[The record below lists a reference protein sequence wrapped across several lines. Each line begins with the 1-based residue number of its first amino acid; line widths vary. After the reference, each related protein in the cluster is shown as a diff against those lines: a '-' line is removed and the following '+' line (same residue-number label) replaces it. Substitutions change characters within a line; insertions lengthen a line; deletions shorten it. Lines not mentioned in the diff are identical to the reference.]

1 MTTKN
6 LTQAISA
13 KPAHTSPVDQL
24 VALYR
29 SEAFRQSVRVA
40 LAMVLAYYTSL
51 AMGWDKPH
59 WAGLAVALCSLGTVG
74 GSINKGLLRILGTA
88 LAGAVAIALLI
99 LFPQDRW
106 TYLLVATLFVG
117 YTAYMM
123 GHSSRWYLW
132 SIAGYVMTL
141 LARTDPNTTD
151 YKGLSM
157 FLAEK
162 EPGTDENPFPTEGM
176 TGGEIEVLGYRG
188 MKEYTVALD
197 GHRIPGDALLG
208 GEEGQ
213 GFKQLM
219 ATFESARI
227 QTAARAIGVAQS
239 ALDLGLKYAQERI
252 QFGSPIVNFPRVMN
266 KLTSMAVE

>member
-1 MTTKN
+1 MTTQR

-40 LAMVLAYYTSL
+40 LAMVLAYAISL
-51 AMGWDKPH
+51 AMGWEKPH

-106 TYLLVATLFVG
+106 TYLVVATLFVG
-117 YTAYMM
+117 YSAYMM

-132 SIAGYVMTL
+132 SIAGYVMALLALAGGPDGATTFETVVLRIQQTAMGVVVYSLVATL
-141 LARTDPNTTD
+141 LWPRPAIEPASFKILTSDKLQRSPAMSQ
-151 YKGLSM
+151 LSRSWS
-157 FLAEK
+157 L
-162 EPGTDENPFPTEGM
+162 
-176 TGGEIEVLGYRG
+176 RSS
-188 MKEYTVALD
+188 
-197 GHRIPGDALLG
+197 
-208 GEEGQ
+208 Q
-213 GFKQLM
+213 S
-219 ATFESARI
+219 SARRPSSRARRHRGSARLPNS
-227 QTAARAIGVAQS
+227 AARAPAQTVAPVAPRTAVAPAS
-239 ALDLGLKYAQERI
+239 AAPTEKA
-252 QFGSPIVNFPRVMN
+252 PV
-266 KLTSMAVE
+266 